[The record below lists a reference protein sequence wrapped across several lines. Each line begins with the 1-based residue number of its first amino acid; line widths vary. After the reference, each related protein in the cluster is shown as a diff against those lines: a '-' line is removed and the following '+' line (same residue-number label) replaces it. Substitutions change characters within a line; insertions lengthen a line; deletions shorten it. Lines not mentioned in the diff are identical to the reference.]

1 MRKKSGFLFLVLAA
15 ACILTACGRIGVAGT
30 PGAGAA
36 APAAEPRRE
45 ALEMPEGSVLQFG
58 HTGAGGWT
66 GCSDDRKGNHFP
78 FPCRVQMI

>member
-1 MRKKSGFLFLVLAA
+1 MREKTGFLFLALAA
-15 ACILTACGRIGVAGT
+15 ACILTACGRISVAGT

-45 ALEMPEGSVLQFG
+45 ALEMPEGSVQFR

-66 GCSDDRKGNHFP
+66 GYSDNRKGNHFP
-78 FPCRVQMI
+78 FFCRVQMI